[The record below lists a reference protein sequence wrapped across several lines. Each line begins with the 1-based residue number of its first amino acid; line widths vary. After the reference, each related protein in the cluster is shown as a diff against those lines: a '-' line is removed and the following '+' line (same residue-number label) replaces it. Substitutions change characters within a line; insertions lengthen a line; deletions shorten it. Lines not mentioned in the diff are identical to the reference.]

1 MDNRPEHE
9 GGLADAG
16 LAEHQHLQADQAL
29 QDLQQGDVGDRLSQ
43 TLAPGGN
50 AGESG
55 TERPKNHKMPATIQ
69 SLAERSTNATNARQ
83 PMHRIAMTTTSI
95 IGEMLR
101 YSPALGTKLHTGG
114 TCCADTVTVW
124 ADHQRLPDN

>member
-43 TLAPGGN
+43 TLAPL
-50 AGESG
+50 
-55 TERPKNHKMPATIQ
+55 ER
-69 SLAERSTNATNARQ
+69 
-83 PMHRIAMTTTSI
+83 
-95 IGEMLR
+95 
-101 YSPALGTKLHTGG
+101 
-114 TCCADTVTVW
+114 
-124 ADHQRLPDN
+124 